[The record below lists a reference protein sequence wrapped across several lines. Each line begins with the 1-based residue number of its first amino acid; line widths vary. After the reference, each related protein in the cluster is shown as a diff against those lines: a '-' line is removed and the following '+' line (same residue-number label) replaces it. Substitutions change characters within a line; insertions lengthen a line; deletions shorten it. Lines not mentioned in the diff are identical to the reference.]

1 MKKPIIHWSM
11 WSAANSAMT
20 AQQGVSLI
28 MVMLI
33 MVVVSMLGIGGVQI
47 AMMAERGSRN
57 DRDMQ
62 IAFQAAEAALI
73 DAEFDITSKFTASKR
88 AVNPFDKE
96 NATFLFLQ
104 DCGSSGDS
112 LGLCAEN
119 PTGQVPAW
127 LKVDFTD
134 AATGAKTVEFG
145 KFTGRAFPVGTVGIQ
160 PYKKPRYIIEL
171 VNDYKNPGASPFFR
185 VTAMGF
191 GPRPDIQVILQTMYR
206 N

>member
-1 MKKPIIHWSM
+1 MDFNPQM
-11 WSAANSAMT
+11 QLAGLLDLAGLEVEALLAEARARVGT
-20 AQQGVSLI
+20 G
-28 MVMLI
+28 
-33 MVVVSMLGIGGVQI
+33 GGGVG
-47 AMMAERGSRN
+47 ACGGG
-57 DRDMQ
+57 
-62 IAFQAAEAALI
+62 FG
-73 DAEFDITSKFTASKR
+73 ASG
-88 AVNPFDKE
+88 A
-96 NATFLFLQ
+96 
-104 DCGSSGDS
+104 
-112 LGLCAEN
+112 
-119 PTGQVPAW
+119 
-127 LKVDFTD
+127 D